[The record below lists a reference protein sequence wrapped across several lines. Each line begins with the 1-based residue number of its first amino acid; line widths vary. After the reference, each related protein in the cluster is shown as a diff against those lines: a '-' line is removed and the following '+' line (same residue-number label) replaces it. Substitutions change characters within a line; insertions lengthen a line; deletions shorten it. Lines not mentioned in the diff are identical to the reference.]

1 MQCPNCK
8 KELKDGYLYCENCG
22 YEIQM
27 VPDFEPEV
35 DGSILTSLREIQKE
49 VFQEAETDVA
59 GTETAENK
67 ATDNSLQQ
75 IKWSYR
81 IKKFKKEHK
90 MVFYILTAF
99 CVSFCVLL
107 TIGIISLVG
116 YLSPGIQYGKA
127 MDAYEE
133 NNYGKCLEYVEQT
146 ILLSPDYQEAY
157 VAGYKCSFVL
167 GNYDEAEKYL
177 LDGIGYNAFDETE
190 IAYCFDELIQ
200 KYIENKQYKKINQ
213 LLILCPSSIIVTRY
227 QEYLALPV
235 NFSYA
240 EGTYVGTIPLKL
252 SSGSAG
258 NIYYT
263 MDGSNPD
270 VTSDK
275 YESPIF
281 LEEGEYTINAVFI
294 NEFGV
299 QSEVVTKSFIIEQ
312 RAVPLPPSVS
322 CYSGEYVIPEMITID
337 SEDDC
342 SVYYTTDGTTPNEES
357 IKYTGAI
364 PMPLGKTQFKFVC
377 YNENSGYFSD
387 VVTREYNFSL
397 NTEYEFTQAQRD
409 VYALMINENII
420 LDYAGTR
427 SNFIGSNSYEF
438 QYVITEEGLGE
449 FYLIAEFH
457 KPEAGEAYA
466 TGIYFAVNVYDGTIY
481 RAEITENMDY
491 VLTLYET

>member
-1 MQCPNCK
+1 MQCPKCN

-49 VFQEAETDVA
+49 AFEEENEAVE
-59 GTETAENK
+59 EKE
-67 ATDNSLQQ
+67 ATDIQKEQ

-90 MVFYILTAF
+90 MVFYVLTAL

-107 TIGIISLVG
+107 AVGIIYLVG

-127 MDAYEE
+127 MEAYEKKNYSECLRYVEHTIMLKPEYSDAYIA
-133 NNYGKCLEYVEQT
+133 GFQCALILE
-146 ILLSPDYQEAY
+146 DYEGAQ
-157 VAGYKCSFVL
+157 KF
-167 GNYDEAEKYL
+167 L
-177 LDGIGYNAFDETE
+177 LDGIEYKAYDETE
-190 IAYCFDELIQ
+190 IVYCFDELIQ
-200 KYIENKQYKKINQ
+200 KYIENRQYKKINQ
-213 LLILCPSSIIVTRY
+213 LLILCPSSIIVSKY
-227 QEYLALPV
+227 QDYLALPV
-235 NFSYA
+235 SFSYA
-240 EGTYVGTIPLKL
+240 EGTYIGTIPLKL
-252 SSGSAG
+252 SSGSKG
-258 NIYYT
+258 EIYYT
-263 MDGSNPD
+263 TDGSKPD
-270 VTSDK
+270 VNSKK
-275 YESPIF
+275 YDSPIF

-299 QSEVVTKSFIIEQ
+299 QSEVVTKNFVIEQ
-312 RAVPLPPSVS
+312 RTVPLPPSVS

-342 SVYYTTDGTTPNEES
+342 SVYYTTDGTTPTDES
-357 IKYTGAI
+357 IKYTGPI

-377 YNENSGYFSD
+377 YNEDSGFFSE
-387 VVTREYNFSL
+387 VVTREYDFSL

-438 QYVITEEGLGE
+438 QYVITEEGMGE

-457 KPEAGEAYA
+457 KPEEGEAYA
-466 TGIYFAVNVYDGTIY
+466 TGICFAVNVYDGTIY
-481 RAEITENMDY
+481 RAEIAENMSY